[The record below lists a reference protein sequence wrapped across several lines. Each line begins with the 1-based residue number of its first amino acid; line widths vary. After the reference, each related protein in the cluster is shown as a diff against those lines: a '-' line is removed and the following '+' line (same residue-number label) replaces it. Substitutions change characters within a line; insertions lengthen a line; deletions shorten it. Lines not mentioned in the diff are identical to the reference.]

1 MKSIPTVLI
10 ETENG
15 PVRINETDFDEA
27 TMTLAGSEPEDD
39 PVTDETPPA
48 ETPPAETPPAET
60 PPAQRMVLK
69 EGRKH
74 FVVDAAGVKITG
86 EEGIDEKGYTTEK
99 AAWDAILAASST

>member
-48 ETPPAETPPAET
+48 ETPPAHGTDSGLNEDIT
-60 PPAQRMVLK
+60 RL
-69 EGRKH
+69 G
-74 FVVDAAGVKITG
+74 VDNGNILDLAVRPDYELDLHEPFQAALPGP
-86 EEGIDEKGYTTEK
+86 
-99 AAWDAILAASST
+99 